1 MSSIKFQ
8 HIPCHTES
16 GLAYQHLHIQIATS
30 NGLIEPHDLK
40 GLNLPN
46 EMIWSQG
53 VVLEG
58 KAPIWLYSYL
68 THLCHPTAWVACF
81 DPRMGGAV
89 VTSTHSDVVEVGQV
103 LKVKLPRAA
112 NQQSGIEH
120 NIPTQCDPTQCD
132 QDSGSA
138 ILVCGPPNSG
148 KSVLAYAL
156 RSSLIQR
163 FPELQLF
170 LHRANWDGEG
180 NWSHEIDDSE
190 LVELLVREHERRM
203 HTNPETATEIPFFF
217 DYYANTTISLREVL
231 DLLIVDLGGRIQSE
245 KYPLVERCT
254 HSMIISNDPEKIPEW
269 RQFCEST
276 LKPIAIIHSV
286 LENRLEILR
295 TEPYLEMI
303 AGPWERGKTLTVPD
317 ILLDAVIKRCL
328 PWLQ

>member
-1 MSSIKFQ
+1 MPSIKFQ

-40 GLNLPN
+40 GLKLPE

-89 VTSTHSDVVEVGQV
+89 VTSTHSDAVEVGQV
-103 LKVKLPRAA
+103 LKVKLPRLV
-112 NQQSGIEH
+112 NQQPAIEH
-120 NIPTQCDPTQCD
+120 NIPTQGDRD
-132 QDSGSA
+132 LASA
-138 ILVCGPPNSG
+138 ILVCGPPGSG
-148 KSVLAYAL
+148 KSVLSYAL
-156 RSSLIQR
+156 RASLILR
-163 FPELQLF
+163 FPELPFL

-180 NWSHEIDDSE
+180 NWSYETPDSK
-190 LVELLVREHERRM
+190 LVEQLVQEHERRM
-203 HTNPETATEIPFFF
+203 HINPETATEIPFFF
-217 DYYANTTISLREVL
+217 DRHTNATVNLREVL
-231 DLLIVDLGGRIQSE
+231 DLIIVDLGGRIQPE
-245 KYPLVERCT
+245 KHLLIERCT
-254 HSMIISNDPEKIPEW
+254 HSIIISKDPDKIPEW
-269 RQFCEST
+269 QKFCEPA

-295 TEPYLEMI
+295 TEPYLEII

-317 ILLDAVIKRCL
+317 ILLDAVIKHCL